1 MTLADP
7 SGWFRFEPVRPYLT
21 LITEPHAHLFFRANM
36 WLIEGAED
44 RLLVDCGNGL
54 APLAPLLPQDKPLT
68 ALVTHAHVDHVGA
81 LHEFAV
87 RLGPAESAAA
97 LATME
102 DGATLAPLLRDH
114 PEPVSRPPSPGW
126 SAQDFRLRP
135 APLTR
140 ALREG
145 DRVSAAGHDFA
156 VLALPGHSPD
166 SIGLWD
172 EARSLLVTGDALYEG
187 GLVDDLP
194 HSDRAAYRRTMERL
208 MGLEPALV
216 LPGHGAPLDAR
227 RMREI
232 AAGWLARDSRK
243 G

>member
-7 SGWFRFEPVRPYLT
+7 SGWFRFEPVSPGLT
-21 LITEPHAHLFFRANM
+21 LITEPHAHRFFRANL

-44 RLLVDCGNGL
+44 RLLIDCGNGL
-54 APLAPLLPQDKPLT
+54 APLAPLLPQDKPLA

-172 EARSLLVTGDALYEG
+172 EAQGLLVTGDALYEG

-194 HSDRAAYRRTMERL
+194 HSDKAAYRRTMERL
-208 MGLEPALV
+208 MGFEPALV

-232 AAGWLARDSRK
+232 AAGWLEGGR
-243 G
+243 